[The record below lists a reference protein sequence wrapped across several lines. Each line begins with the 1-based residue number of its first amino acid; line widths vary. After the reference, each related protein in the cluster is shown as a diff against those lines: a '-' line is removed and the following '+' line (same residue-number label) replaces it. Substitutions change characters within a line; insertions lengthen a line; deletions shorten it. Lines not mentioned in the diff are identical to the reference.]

1 MISSSVANNNS
12 HIVIDPLNYSEKR
25 IGNQTEC
32 ALLDFVNKSLVK
44 LDRSEKSYEQ
54 VRSN

>member
-54 VRSN
+54 VRNN